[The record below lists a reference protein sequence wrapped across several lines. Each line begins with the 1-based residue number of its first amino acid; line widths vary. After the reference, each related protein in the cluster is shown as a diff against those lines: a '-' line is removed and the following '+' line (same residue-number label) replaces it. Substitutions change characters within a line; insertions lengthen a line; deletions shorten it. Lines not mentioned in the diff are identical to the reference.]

1 MGWLEK
7 FKKQNEEKRELKSV
21 REALF
26 QQGWDHLEVMPT
38 EMLDGTEIILAE
50 KNTIHMPIGEL
61 ASLGSAVSSM
71 LPAFRTL
78 TQTVSV
84 NTSGLY
90 RLANVAAGDKLKIA
104 KNGSFWGAFK
114 RADGTSKFAQL
125 VEAEPVSISSQ
136 TVMPLNPA
144 TMMMA
149 FALYSIERQMDN
161 ILEMEKHILAFL
173 EQEKA
178 AQIEADLKMLTSIT
192 CEYKYNWDK
201 EQYVASNHKL
211 ALDIKRTA
219 AKNIAFYQKQ
229 IAEILDSK
237 QFLVVNKTIDSAVK
251 GLEKKY
257 KYYRLSLYIY
267 SFASFMEVM
276 LLGNFQEEYILQVKG
291 EIEKYSEEY
300 HRFYLHSADYI
311 TKIAE
316 VSIEANAMKGIGS
329 VGKVLGN
336 FIGSIP
342 LIKEGPVDEWLM
354 EGGSYLKQT
363 GQNMKNSAPQKLEKI
378 SESGTK
384 IFVAKLDEINHI
396 YNHIDSIY
404 FDRDNIYLVI

>member
-1 MGWLEK
+1 
-7 FKKQNEEKRELKSV
+7 
-21 REALF
+21 
-26 QQGWDHLEVMPT
+26 
-38 EMLDGTEIILAE
+38 
-50 KNTIHMPIGEL
+50 
-61 ASLGSAVSSM
+61 
-71 LPAFRTL
+71 
-78 TQTVSV
+78 
-84 NTSGLY
+84 
-90 RLANVAAGDKLKIA
+90 
-104 KNGSFWGAFK
+104 
-114 RADGTSKFAQL
+114 
-125 VEAEPVSISSQ
+125 
-136 TVMPLNPA
+136 
-144 TMMMA
+144 
-149 FALYSIERQMDN
+149 
-161 ILEMEKHILAFL
+161 
-173 EQEKA
+173 
-178 AQIEADLKMLTSIT
+178 
-192 CEYKYNWDK
+192 
-201 EQYVASNHKL
+201 
-211 ALDIKRTA
+211 
-219 AKNIAFYQKQ
+219 
-229 IAEILDSK
+229 
-237 QFLVVNKTIDSAVK
+237 
-251 GLEKKY
+251 
-257 KYYRLSLYIY
+257 
-267 SFASFMEVM
+267 MEVM

-363 GQNMKNSAPQKLEKI
+363 GQKI